1 VFFNCCHLG
10 HIDDAPRAELA
21 ASVAKTVMKD
31 GVRAV
36 VAAGWA
42 VDDDD
47 AKAFATTLYE
57 CLCDGASYGD
67 AVRQARKKIYPDDG
81 PTSSTWG
88 AYQCYGEPGWRLAQR
103 AVRRDDGGDLLFE
116 ADAERALSD
125 LAAEAGNI
133 ITKEDR
139 RDARTR
145 LAARV
150 DDIWR
155 QVLEHDWKSCRLW
168 AARGDAQAALGDLEG
183 AIASYRE
190 VVEWSSGDYAVSV
203 VEHLANSEV
212 RLAQKRFRIAGTAT
226 TQVLAYLDAADR
238 RLTALCE
245 LEQTGERLALRGSFH
260 KKRATMLDEKAR
272 TDELHDA
279 YEAYGAAERADPR
292 PYSSLN
298 RMQLGTLLEI
308 ESPEG
313 SPTIEDVER
322 RIGSIEQP
330 QSSKDADYWDRV
342 APVDTLLTRLIQQG
356 ELETRSGELHR
367 EYCKVFEV
375 RSKWSERDST
385 ISHLWDLSQIHPVPA
400 EADALRSLNTRLS
413 EAWQGET

>member
-1 VFFNCCHLG
+1 MFFNCCHLG
-10 HIDDAPRAELA
+10 QIDDGPRAELA

-47 AKAFATTLYE
+47 ATAFATTLYE

-67 AVRQARKKIYPDDG
+67 AVRHARKKIYPEGG

-103 AVRRDDGGDLLFE
+103 AGRREDIGDVLFE

-125 LAAEAGNI
+125 LAAEAGK
-133 ITKEDR
+133 ITSKEDR
-139 RDARTR
+139 PGRADAAGRARRRASGGKCWSTIGR
-145 LAARV
+145 VVGCGPPAATP
-150 DDIWR
+150 
-155 QVLEHDWKSCRLW
+155 
-168 AARGDAQAALGDLEG
+168 QAALGDLEG

-203 VEHLANSEV
+203 VEHLANCEV

-226 TQVLAYLDAADR
+226 TEVIGYLDEADK
-238 RLTALCE
+238 RLSALFQ
-245 LEQTGERLALRGSFH
+245 LEPTSERLALRGSYY
-260 KKRATMLDEKAR
+260 KKRATTLDDKAR
-272 TDELHDA
+272 IDELPSRIRLLSQ
-279 YEAYGAAERADPR
+279 GRARLDPD

-298 RMQLGTLLEI
+298 RMQLGKLLAETA
-308 ESPEG
+308 PEG
-313 SPTIEDVER
+313 APTIEDVER

-330 QSSKDADYWDRV
+330 RPSVEANYWRRV
-342 APVDTLLTRLIQQG
+342 GPVDALLTRLVQQG
-356 ELETRSGELHR
+356 ELASTKRRS
-367 EYCKVFEV
+367 
-375 RSKWSERDST
+375 
-385 ISHLWDLSQIHPVPA
+385 A
-400 EADALRSLNTRLS
+400 
-413 EAWQGET
+413 